1 MRIEKKGMW
10 WVDGKGNTYASRE
23 QAISMLFE
31 EVELNWWL
39 RNRPPTPLILPSEG
53 DEFDPVLG
61 EWRYF

>member
-31 EVELNWWL
+31 EVELSWWL
-39 RNRPPTPLILPSEG
+39 RNRPPTPLILPSMG
-53 DEFDPVLG
+53 NEFDPQLG
-61 EWRYF
+61 EWRY